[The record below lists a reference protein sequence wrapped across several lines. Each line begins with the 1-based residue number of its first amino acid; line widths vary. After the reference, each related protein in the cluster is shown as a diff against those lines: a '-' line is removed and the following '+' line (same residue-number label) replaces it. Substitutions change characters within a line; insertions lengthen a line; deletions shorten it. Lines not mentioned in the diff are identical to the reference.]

1 MRVRTPDRE
10 RVRDCERLDLK
21 MGCCL
26 RRRITSLSLKSRAPR
41 GSANPSASFPVVSSD
56 RIKQDV
62 GQRELKKSMNMDRN
76 GVSTLCCG
84 CIWANAEGCFSLPRV
99 RPCPAVLETAQWADS
114 DTRMLLMRCHP
125 AVVDNVFLPATLKP
139 GW

>member
-1 MRVRTPDRE
+1 MRVRIPDHEGARE
-10 RVRDCERLDLK
+10 CQRFDPK
-21 MGCCL
+21 MGRGLCG
-26 RRRITSLSLKSRAPR
+26 RSTRLSLKSRAPR
-41 GSANPSASFPVVSSD
+41 CSANPSALFAVVPSD

-62 GQRELKKSMNMDRN
+62 GQREFKKAMTMERN

-84 CIWANAEGCFSLPRV
+84 CIWAHVEGCFSLPRV

-125 AVVDNVFLPATLKP
+125 AVVDNVFLPATPKP